1 MPEGRI
7 QLILEQLERLPLI
20 LASTS
25 QSAKLETSEHK
36 VIVVNEESTDPGR
49 YDGEIA
55 VENSE
60 RDIKPDSPA
69 YVIFT
74 SGTTG
79 RSFDAFLSSFT
90 SERPHYTRCGLLRS
104 L

>member
-1 MPEGRI
+1 MPEERI
-7 QLILEQLERLPLI
+7 QIILMQLERLPLI

-25 QSAKLETSEHK
+25 QSAKFETSKHK
-36 VIVVNEESTDPGR
+36 VIVVDDKSTSPRCD
-49 YDGEIA
+49 DGGLLVEI
-55 VENSE
+55 SE

-79 RSFDAFLSSFT
+79 GLFEAFLLLSF
-90 SERPHYTRCGLLRS
+90 
-104 L
+104 

>member
-7 QLILEQLERLPLI
+7 QIILEQLDRLPLI

-25 QSAKLETSEHK
+25 QAVKFETSKHK
-36 VIVVNEESTDPGR
+36 VIVVNDESTSPR
-49 YDGEIA
+49 RDGGEVP
-55 VENSE
+55 VEKSE
-60 RDIKPDSPA
+60 RGIKPESPA

-79 RSFDAFLSSFT
+79 GLFDNFIFLKV
-90 SERPHYTRCGLLRS
+90 
-104 L
+104 